1 MIETNVLKKVR
12 DSLSGLRSLLKR
24 EFALEVKDV
33 KVASD
38 TGNITVMGRLNGPL
52 ASALDGD
59 VKIEMVATPK
69 NGYVLFRSSMQ
80 IAVPG
85 KKRPNGT
92 GFTFDRP
99 FGLDLRTDKWS
110 TYQERNAA

>member
-1 MIETNVLKKVR
+1 MIETNVLKKVK

-38 TGNITVMGRLNGPL
+38 TANITVMGRLNGPL
-52 ASALDGD
+52 GLDGD

>member
-1 MIETNVLKKVR
+1 MIETNVLKKVK

-38 TGNITVMGRLNGPL
+38 TGNITVIGWLNGPL
-52 ASALDGD
+52 GLDGD

-69 NGYVLFRSSMQ
+69 NGYVLFRSRMQ

-85 KKRPNGT
+85 KRRLNGT
-92 GFTFDRP
+92 GFTFGRP